1 MTDTCPALRTLA
13 ELGSPGP
20 RESLNKQQDGSHSSL
35 VSLRTRGVGARG
47 WTPWP
52 AAHCPAVGI
61 LLAQHLTLAG
71 PGETGGSVHSVP
83 TKGERRSPLPAR
95 NAGLTERGCCPSQGA
110 RTPKGPCPTPEP
122 GLAATED
129 GPSSRRPALGS
140 REDRPLPPWP
150 VCGPDLSRHSHGTR
164 PGRLGL
170 PGFLTQGD
178 GPPPRHR
185 TQYTLSIL
193 SPGPPSGLRN

>member
-13 ELGSPGP
+13 EPGSPGP

-83 TKGERRSPLPAR
+83 TKGERWSPLPAGS
-95 NAGLTERGCCPSQGA
+95 AGLTERGCCPSQGA

-150 VCGPDLSRHSHGTR
+150 VCGPDLSRGTS
-164 PGRLGL
+164 
-170 PGFLTQGD
+170 Q
-178 GPPPRHR
+178 PRHSAR
-185 TQYTLSIL
+185 A
-193 SPGPPSGLRN
+193 PWPSGVSDPGGRSPSPSSYSVHSQHLKPRAALGA